1 VLGWGRRRSRSPGVD
16 SGAVA
21 VEAALI
27 TPLLLFL
34 VLGIIEFTMLLKD
47 DVAVAASVR
56 AGARTASA
64 EPRTAGFTDDA
75 AAQMTRAVASLDSKG
90 LAAGELWVYRAG
102 PTGDPP
108 SSCASD
114 CVRYTWNGSRYVK
127 ASGSWDPLSIDACP
141 IDADHPEGPDAVG
154 VYLRYRHSFLTGL
167 FGGGLTISDTSVL
180 NFEPVPPTQG
190 CR

>member
-1 VLGWGRRRSRSPGVD
+1 VFGRWRGRVEGD

-27 TPLLLFL
+27 TPFLLFL
-34 VLGIIEFTMLLKD
+34 VLGIIEFTLLLKD

-64 EPRTAGFTDDA
+64 EPRTNGFTDDA
-75 AAQMTRAVASLDSKG
+75 AAQVTRAVSGLDSNG
-90 LAAGELWVYRAG
+90 LESGELWVYRAG

-108 SSCASD
+108 ATCDTD
-114 CVRYTWNGSRYVK
+114 CVVYMWNGTRFVLS
-127 ASGSWDPLSIDACP
+127 SGSWDPLTIDACP
-141 IDADHPEGPDAVG
+141 IDADHPDGPDAVG

-180 NFEPVPPTQG
+180 NFEPVPATQG
-190 CR
+190 CDG

>member
-1 VLGWGRRRSRSPGVD
+1 MRRGRSKQGDD

-34 VLGIIEFTMLLKD
+34 LLGIIEFTLLLKD
-47 DVAVAASVR
+47 DVAVTASVR

-64 EPRTAGFTDDA
+64 EPRTNGFTDDA
-75 AAQMTRAVASLDSKG
+75 AAQMTRAVSSLDSNG
-90 LAAGELWVYRAG
+90 LAAGEMWVYRAG
-102 PTGDPP
+102 ATGDPP
-108 SSCASD
+108 DVCSVD
-114 CVRYTWNGSRYVK
+114 CVRYVWNGTKFVR

-154 VYLRYRHSFLTGL
+154 VLLRYRHSFLTGL
-167 FGGGLTISDTSVL
+167 FGGGITLSDTSVL

>member
-1 VLGWGRRRSRSPGVD
+1 VLGRGARCRD
-16 SGAVA
+16 DTGAVA
-21 VEAALI
+21 VEAALM

-34 VLGIIEFTMLLKD
+34 LLGIIEFSLLLKD
-47 DVAVAASVR
+47 DLSVASSVR

-75 AAQMTRAVASLDSKG
+75 AAQMTRAVSSLDNDG
-90 LAAGELWVYRAG
+90 LTAGELWVYHAG
-102 PTGDPP
+102 DSGDPP
-108 SSCASD
+108 DACSIE
-114 CVRYTWNGSRYVK
+114 CVRYRWNGTKYVY
-127 ASGSWDPLSIDACP
+127 ASGTWDPMSIDACP
-141 IDADHPEGPDAVG
+141 IDPEHPDGPDAVG
-154 VYLRYRHSFLTGL
+154 VYLRYRHGFLTGL